1 MSKSCFVISLRRLR
15 GSSSR
20 AVLIAGALLV
30 AALLPG
36 TAAAAPEPGLLVVEG
51 SGGTTVDVRID
62 SHPVVVN
69 GRPEVR
75 GGSAYAGAVIEPVAV
90 DAGPTIP
97 LVALQ
102 VRAFRDSTSDPVAA
116 SGIGRL
122 SAGTYRVTLLGDGPV
137 RVAWQLREE
146 DAGVR
151 IVPTRRLP
159 VSFFGR
165 AELLPGPGESAA
177 RVDLPGTL
185 PAQRRALQVVL
196 LDGEAAGDLR
206 MCATTAADCPGQP
219 LPACPPSPAPCRG
232 DLTPQ
237 PYVNADGEP
246 TTGLRLHEPASAAR
260 ALRWSFDGYRLA
272 PDRLRAAA
280 VVF

>member
-1 MSKSCFVISLRRLR
+1 MSRR
-15 GSSSR
+15 
-20 AVLIAGALLV
+20 VLIACALLV

-62 SHPVVVN
+62 SDPVVVSSA
-69 GRPEVR
+69 PEVL
-75 GGSAYAGAVIEPVAV
+75 GGGAYGGALVEPVAV
-90 DAGPTIP
+90 DTFTVMP
-97 LVALQ
+97 LIALQ
-102 VRAFRDSTSDPVAA
+102 VRAFRDSTSGAVAA
-116 SGIGRL
+116 NGMGRL
-122 SAGTYRVTLLGDGPV
+122 PDGTYRVTLLGDGPV

-146 DAGVR
+146 DAGIR

-177 RVDLPGTL
+177 RVDLPGTV

-206 MCATTAADCPGQP
+206 MCATTAASCPGQP
-219 LPACPPSPAPCRG
+219 LPACLPAPVPCR
-232 DLTPQ
+232 DDRAPQ
-237 PYVNADGEP
+237 PYVKPDGEP
-246 TTGLRLHEPASAAR
+246 TTELRLHEPGTAAR
-260 ALRWSFDGYRLA
+260 ALRWSFDGYRVA